1 MREKNIVARGR
12 AGATILRERA
22 RLENE
27 ARQDV
32 RLAHVVQAGEGEA
45 CCLLVF
51 RWDVGSEPG
60 MGDCCQDCMCVVSGK
75 PLRAP
80 GYRSLGSHPYFP
92 GLQTGATGDSLV

>member
-32 RLAHVVQAGEGEA
+32 QLAHVVQAGEGEA
-45 CCLLVF
+45 CL
-51 RWDVGSEPG
+51 SPG
-60 MGDCCQDCMCVVSGK
+60 IQMGCWK
-75 PLRAP
+75 
-80 GYRSLGSHPYFP
+80 
-92 GLQTGATGDSLV
+92 